1 MSSLELQIQLIEQ
14 VPFSKMG
21 LPTEKKEK
29 GIIQVCLGIFLKTM
43 FRNLKNVYIFF
54 VFKKGNL
61 VFIIDF

>member
-1 MSSLELQIQLIEQ
+1 
-14 VPFSKMG
+14 MG